1 MHISLPG
8 PLKKWIENQVEK
20 KGFGTASEYIR
31 DMLRR
36 EQQHQ
41 EVRGRIDDQLIEGLA
56 SGPAVEMTASDWA
69 SIRKRAKQRSAKK
82 RRS

>member
-1 MHISLPG
+1 MHISLPQ
-8 PLKKWIENQVEK
+8 PLKQWVEKQVAK

-31 DMLRR
+31 EMLRR

-41 EVRGRIDDQLIEGLA
+41 ETRRRIDDQLIEGLA
-56 SGPAVEMTASDWA
+56 SGPPVEMTANDWA
-69 SIRKRAKQRSAKK
+69 QIRKLAKQRSAKK